1 MKIYSISVIQ
11 HKKFVLIS
19 NHIMLFDPCIDMTC
33 PKIIIVDDCE
43 AAERGEVAAARPGE
57 NRRQQNMKNVV
68 HDTEKD
74 YDDDDEEEEDRVE
87 NKKSAVARGQE
98 ISNATLGLDDSDDDS
113 DA

>member
-1 MKIYSISVIQ
+1 MAKG
-11 HKKFVLIS
+11 KKQAAPTKKKPVLAKR
-19 NHIMLFDPCIDMTC
+19 FKC
-33 PKIIIVDDCE
+33 PFCANDDCE

>member
-1 MKIYSISVIQ
+1 MTR
-11 HKKFVLIS
+11 FLI
-19 NHIMLFDPCIDMTC
+19 TC
-33 PKIIIVDDCE
+33 PNNNLDDCE

-74 YDDDDEEEEDRVE
+74 YDDDDEEEEERVE
-87 NKKSAVARGQE
+87 NKSAAARGKE